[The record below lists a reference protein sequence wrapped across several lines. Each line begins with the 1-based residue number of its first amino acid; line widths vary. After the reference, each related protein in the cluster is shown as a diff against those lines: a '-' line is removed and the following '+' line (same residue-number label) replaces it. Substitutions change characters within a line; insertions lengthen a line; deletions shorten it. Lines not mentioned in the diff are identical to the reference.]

1 MYKKL
6 LISSVVLLTT
16 TAAYADE
23 LPSTNLAP
31 TGISDWGGFYAGIQ
45 SGIATSDSNIT
56 VDTEGSGSKAAPQ
69 QELAGGFIGYDHVT
83 NNLVVGVVADMNAR
97 FGSDMSN
104 FYGNAEESGWRT
116 RSDWNASIRA
126 RLGMATQQ
134 ALFYTTAGIA
144 FANYK
149 FDNPDCGPCAE
160 WNADNLLG
168 GTRTGFVAG
177 AGVEL
182 KLNENWRA
190 RLEYLHADY
199 GDHESSYNATTYDS
213 KITSNAF
220 QLGLVYQ
227 FE

>member
-1 MYKKL
+1 MLKKL
-6 LISSVVLLTT
+6 LISSAILLSAT
-16 TAAYADE
+16 TAQADD
-23 LPSTNLAP
+23 LTASNLAP
-31 TGISDWGGFYAGIQ
+31 TSISNWDGLYAGIQ
-45 SGIATSDSNIT
+45 SGIATSHSNIT
-56 VDTEGSGSKAAPQ
+56 VDTEGTVSKAAPQ
-69 QELAGGFIGYDHVT
+69 QELAGGFIGYDHAT
-83 NNLVVGVVADMNAR
+83 NNLVIGVVADMNAR

-104 FYGNAEESGWRT
+104 FDGNALATGWRT
-116 RSDWNASIRA
+116 SSDWNASIRA
-126 RLGMATQQ
+126 RIGIPTQQ

-160 WNADNLLG
+160 WGDDNLLG
-168 GTRTGFVAG
+168 GTRTGWAAG

-182 KLNENWRA
+182 LLTGNWRA

-199 GDHESSYNATTYDS
+199 GNRESSYSATNYDS

-220 QLGLVYQ
+220 QLGLAYQ

>member
-1 MYKKL
+1 MFKKL
-6 LISSVVLLTT
+6 LISSAILLSATAAQADDLTT
-16 TAAYADE
+16 
-23 LPSTNLAP
+23 TNLAP
-31 TGISDWGGFYAGIQ
+31 TSIGNWGGLYAGIQ

-56 VDTEGSGSKAAPQ
+56 VDTEGTGSKATLQ

-83 NNLVVGVVADMNAR
+83 NNLVVGVVADMNGR

-104 FYGNAEESGWRT
+104 FDGNALESGWRT
-116 RSDWNASIRA
+116 SSDWNASIRA
-126 RLGMATQQ
+126 RLGIATEQ

-160 WNADNLLG
+160 WNGDNLLG
-168 GTRTGFVAG
+168 GTRTGWAAG
-177 AGVEL
+177 AGVEV

-199 GDHESSYNATTYDS
+199 GNHESSYNVTSYDS
-213 KITSNAF
+213 EITSNAF